1 MSFDGELLAGA
12 IFGYFALCFF
22 SLVRPS
28 VFPVSPC
35 LLLSLAARFV
45 VSLANFARV
54 PRARDWIV
62 HGPVSADL
70 RRSFRKGFHAGLN
83 NLRRQRND
91 FEFVNKEILR
101 RTNDCNV
108 IIRSYGLDYG
118 PCSPVYIQL
127 SEYDATEIA
136 FVNSWSTWFCSH
148 FSMVDPL
155 AKNLQRNVGI
165 LEQIVREN
173 NSKYGVLLE
182 ELADVIDFRRKLDKE
197 VLNNSRVEAERRLAN
212 SFVRGPVAPVR
223 RDLLMPRSSSP
234 VFLLSRLPVLSP
246 VAPARREPLPE
257 LPLHAAARVSGWGE
271 QSLVAPTCFGEQWSV
286 SLAAPHDGRP
296 TPCLSQTVSALPLAL
311 PLVPEAVD
319 REVEMVDAD
328 WSIEEE
334 NLVTCSPSVE
344 TVVEAV
350 PSLQMVELAA
360 AAPAPANP
368 VLSNTVD
375 TPITARA
382 VPQLRPFFKNFGSS
396 VKSSFSRPM
405 PTWDDVKAVLPVLSP
420 RAVRSGPVVS
430 SVPASTS
437 APEAHVTVVEQPSP
451 SGTLSSEV
459 VLPSQGVV
467 VVEVAEKEKT
477 SGPTSGTG
485 LVPVTPAPPSSVASA
500 GVQPVSASPSR
511 PWRGIFDG
519 PRKSGL
525 KKSQAKSTATFPS
538 SSAPAP
544 ASPGA
549 GPSKRQPL
557 ALPSMSPTVST
568 LRTEEASGLVDTVS
582 DRLHTEGPSLVE
594 EPAVVASAASIA
606 APLQDQREEATT
618 SNGLGL
624 VVLPEKP
631 LDEALECIVVEPA
644 APAVP
649 ASEPSA
655 PAAGPSTAR
664 PMLVPKG
671 LKRRLEASAAQ
682 VVPSP
687 EEEAASQQGS
697 ARAVPAELQTLASA
711 SSPLPVPDQTIDTA
725 VVAPTSPATPS
736 SSTPTAPAKA
746 SASQKKPVDIIT
758 HEDFVGADVWSFC
771 HGVINRVPVAV
782 QTREEFFHVNIH
794 DHDVFNWEAFA
805 KRQVSGDLIMGQENF
820 DEQLLTHDDAEEL
833 VRKFTVRV
841 ISAFPELGY
850 DEKLALLEL
859 QRQDIHTDDGLCLNE
874 MKPGVSS

>member
-12 IFGYFALCFF
+12 LFGYFALCFF

-35 LLLSLAARFV
+35 LLLSLAAR
-45 VSLANFARV
+45 
-54 PRARDWIV
+54 
-62 HGPVSADL
+62 
-70 RRSFRKGFHAGLN
+70 SFRKGFHARLG
-83 NLRRQRND
+83 NLQRQRND

-101 RTNDCNV
+101 RTNNCNV
-108 IIRSYGLDYG
+108 IIRSHGLDHG

-127 SEYDATEIA
+127 SEYNAAEIA
-136 FVNSWSTWFCSH
+136 FVNSWPTLFCSR

-155 AKNLQRNVGI
+155 AINLQRNVDI
-165 LEQIVREN
+165 LEQIIREN
-173 NSKYGVLLE
+173 KSKYEVLLE
-182 ELADVIDFRRKLDKE
+182 KLAHVIDFRRKLNEE
-197 VLNNSRVEAERRLAN
+197 VLKNSRVEAERRLAN
-212 SFVRGPVAPVR
+212 SFVRGLVAPVR
-223 RDLLMPRSSSP
+223 HDLLMPWSSSS

-246 VAPARREPLPE
+246 VAPTRREPLPELPLPE

-271 QSLVAPTCFGEQWSV
+271 QSLVAPTCFGEQWSA

-311 PLVPEAVD
+311 PLAPEAVD

-334 NLVTCSPSVE
+334 NLVKCSPSVE
-344 TVVEAV
+344 IGMEAV
-350 PSLQMVELAA
+350 PTLQMVELAA

-396 VKSSFSRPM
+396 VKPSFSRPM
-405 PTWDDVKAVLPVLSP
+405 PTWDDIKAVLPVLSP

-437 APEAHVTVVEQPSP
+437 APEAHATVVEQPSP
-451 SGTLSSEV
+451 RRTPSSEV

-467 VVEVAEKEKT
+467 VVEVAEKENI

-500 GVQPVSASPSR
+500 GVQPVPASPSR

-525 KKSQAKSTATFPS
+525 EKSQAKSIAAFPS

-544 ASPGA
+544 ASPEA

-557 ALPSMSPTVST
+557 ALPPISPTIST
-568 LRTEEASGLVDTVS
+568 LRTEEASRLVDTVS
-582 DRLHTEGPSLVE
+582 DRLHTEELSL
-594 EPAVVASAASIA
+594 
-606 APLQDQREEATT
+606 DQREEVTT
-618 SNGLGL
+618 SNGLVL

-631 LDEALECIVVEPA
+631 LDEALESIVVEPA

-655 PAAGPSTAR
+655 PVAGPSTAR

-671 LKRRLEASAAQ
+671 LKRRLAASAAQ
-682 VVPSP
+682 VVPRP

-697 ARAVPAELQTLASA
+697 ARAAPAELQTLASA
-711 SSPLPVPDQTIDTA
+711 SSSLPVPNQTIATA
-725 VVAPTSPATPS
+725 VVAPTAPATPS

-746 SASQKKPVDIIT
+746 STSQQKPVDIIT
-758 HEDFVGADVWSFC
+758 HEDFVGADVRSFC

-782 QTREEFFHVNIH
+782 QTQKEFSHVNIH
-794 DHDVFNWEAFA
+794 EHDVFGWGAFA
-805 KRQVSGDLIMGQENF
+805 KRQISNDLIMSQENF
-820 DEQLLTHDDAEEL
+820 EEQLLTHDEAEEL

-841 ISAFPELGY
+841 ISAFPNLDY
-850 DEKLALLEL
+850 DDKFALLEL
-859 QRQDIHTDDGLCLNE
+859 QRQDIHADDGLYLNE